1 MPKLSNYLL
10 RTALVVGT
18 FVMPA
23 MTMPTSAQDLVKII
37 VGIPPNL
44 SGLPVHYAEAKGY
57 FDEAGLDVEIS
68 LLNAGSAAVP
78 QLLGGQMNFATID
91 TVVTI
96 TGRGKDIPL
105 VITAPNTTG
114 IPNPDRGYG
123 NLIASATSSVASLED
138 LVGKTVAV
146 NQLNGTVWAVTR
158 AALDNAGVDSS
169 KVEFLEVPPPQM
181 VAALQQ
187 GRVEVAILGEPAS
200 SMAIAEGM
208 KALGN
213 IEARS
218 VPGLPTFTF
227 VSAEEWVNANLE
239 TVQKFNEIIIRAN
252 TEINADRATA
262 IEIAKQTTTIPPEIL
277 EMVFLPI
284 FGTKAV
290 DAEGVQGMTNLAVKY
305 GLISEADAPAPET
318 VLAGG
323 N

>member
-1 MPKLSNYLL
+1 MQKLSSYLL
-10 RTALVVGT
+10 RTALVVGS

-23 MTMPTSAQDLVKII
+23 MTMPTSAQDLVKVI

-57 FDEAGLDVEIS
+57 FEEAGLDVEIS

-78 QLLGGQMNFATID
+78 QLLGGQMNFATVD

-96 TGRGKDIPL
+96 TGRGKNIPL

-123 NLIASATSSVASLED
+123 NLIASATSSVTSLED

-146 NQLNGTVWAVTR
+146 NQLNGTVWALTR

-252 TEINADRATA
+252 TEINVDRAQLSRSPS
-262 IEIAKQTTTIPPEIL
+262 KP
-277 EMVFLPI
+277 
-284 FGTKAV
+284 
-290 DAEGVQGMTNLAVKY
+290 
-305 GLISEADAPAPET
+305 
-318 VLAGG
+318 
-323 N
+323 